1 MDLRHQNER
10 HESQER
16 LIPPPTSTHLPST
29 SSSGLPLS
37 LPTTTSVQ
45 LLLSAA
51 ESSQSPDEDYASKS
65 GGRRSRRRRSQAS
78 GEGRRQKSVGFN
90 IDGNIYHY
98 CDYNKKGLLLD
109 VLNLQGEGGLG
120 REFKLMIP
128 FMYCSGKGITIKESY
143 VHFNYRHHQQQ
154 KYSNKSKT
162 KSSSS
167 GNTREKEDSGRQE
180 TNPSDN
186 FLVRVVIL
194 LSLFC
199 YLFLKKHV
207 SNTPLISW

>member
-1 MDLRHQNER
+1 MDLRHQNKR

-16 LIPPPTSTHLPST
+16 LIPPPTLTRLPST
-29 SSSGLPLS
+29 SSLDVPLS
-37 LPTTTSVQ
+37 LPATTSVQ

-51 ESSQSPDEDYASKS
+51 ESSQSPEEDYASQS
-65 GGRRSRRRRSQAS
+65 GGRRSRRSQTS
-78 GEGRRQKSVGFN
+78 REGRREKSVGFN

-109 VLNLQGEGGLG
+109 VLNDQGEGGLG

-128 FMYCSGKGITIKESY
+128 FMYCSGKGITIKESC
-143 VHFNYRHHQQQ
+143 VHFNYRQHQQQ

-167 GNTREKEDSGRQE
+167 EDTQEKEDSGRHE

-186 FLVRVVIL
+186 FLVRETFYFDCFVVFFLRNTCRIL
-194 LSLFC
+194 L
-199 YLFLKKHV
+199 
-207 SNTPLISW
+207 